1 MPKDFHDEF
10 LTFSL
15 DMQHRINIRGAELR
29 FVYLANGVATFH
41 AAENPRYMVHYELA
55 ELNRMNRAGEITV
68 VPYALLP
75 EHLRPVPIA
84 EDDGALL
91 AGLSPAQR
99 KRVAHRYAMVRGF
112 EDLKAQNIINGTDAS
127 ITQNMDVIR
136 AAAEPYFQEEMPSP
150 EYSEQLKFWQEGIGR
165 KPRTPLETPYPGACS
180 ARSLRGWAS
189 LYNKGGKV
197 ALIDRSVKQGDV
209 GSSLGIGELCLLGEV
224 VRKEYLTAQRKTIA
238 SVVVDVKIRFRAEND
253 RRKAEGLPP
262 LRTPGRDAVRSV
274 IKRLDVF
281 SSYVAR
287 HGFEKAMQKLRPVKD
302 GVQVLRPFQR
312 VEMDEQKIDVIAA
325 LAYSGLLALFDEEE
339 LARLGFFDKT
349 KRWWLVLAID
359 CRTRCI
365 VGMVLTCEPRSSAA
379 LKCLRM
385 VVSDKGEFANMA
397 GAQAPWSIF
406 GTPETLV
413 TDNGAAFKSL
423 LFTSACTD
431 LGITA
436 VQTIAGMPSMR
447 GIGERIFGTV
457 SINLMPR
464 LSGRTFS
471 TVSERGEYDAE
482 KRACLSLEEVATI
495 LVRWAVDVYHNTAH
509 DGLGGRTPLEQWEA
523 DLRNGNTPL
532 RTAPNARRKHIA
544 LGVAL
549 ARVLQKDG
557 IRVMNVQYQSLE
569 LAEHFLKRGKQ
580 TLEVRWNEE
589 DLGTI
594 EVQLNDGWKTVPST
608 IDTFRGVHASNWLRA
623 CRSLKSSD
631 PKRKEWEEDVVLS
644 AIRDIEAM
652 NAQAKVAFHILD
664 HDWTEERLKKAEAEA
679 LTSFSTVPN
688 REKTDASPDK
698 RGRIIIPVAPPY
710 ADAATPKIDPD
721 RHASPAQ
728 TASSGVAGDAGAP
741 EAGAKADDGPSH
753 NGTPIPADNADSHA
767 ASKGDGARDGDDLDF
782 PS

>member
-1 MPKDFHDEF
+1 MPKDFHNEV

-15 DMQHRINIRGAELR
+15 DMQHRITIRGAELR
-29 FVYLANGVATFH
+29 FVYLRDGVATFH
-41 AAENPRYMVHYELA
+41 AAENPRYVVHYELA
-55 ELNRMNRAGEITV
+55 ELNRLNRAGEITV

-75 EHLRPVPIA
+75 EHLRPVPVYSD
-84 EDDGALL
+84 ESEFL
-91 AGLSPAQR
+91 AGLPPAQR
-99 KRVAHRYAMVRGF
+99 QRVAHRYAMVRGF
-112 EDLKAQNIINGTDAS
+112 EELKAKGAVKGTDES
-127 ITQNMDVIR
+127 IAANMDAIR
-136 AAAEPYFQEEMPSP
+136 AAAEPYFQEEMPDP
-150 EYSEQLKFWQEGIGR
+150 EYSHQLRLWEEGKGR
-165 KPRTPLETPYPGACS
+165 KPRTPIATRYPGACS
-180 ARSLRGWAS
+180 PRGLRQWLS
-189 LYNKGGKV
+189 LYRKGGKV
-197 ALIDRSVKQGDV
+197 ALVDRRAKQGDV
-209 GSSLGIGELCLLGEV
+209 CSSLGVDELRLLGEV

-238 SVVVDVKIRFRAEND
+238 TVVLDVKIRFKAENE
-253 RRKAEGLPP
+253 RREANGLPP

-287 HGFEKAMQKLRPVKD
+287 HGLEKAMQKLRPVKG
-302 GVQVLRPFQR
+302 GVQVYRPLER

-339 LARLGFFDKT
+339 LKRLGFLDET
-349 KRWWLVLAID
+349 KRWWLVVAID

-365 VGMVLTCEPRSSAA
+365 LGMVLTCEPRSSAA

-385 VVSDKGEFANMA
+385 VVSDKGEFANMV

-423 LFTSACTD
+423 MFTSACTD

-436 VQTIAGMPSMR
+436 VQTITGMPSMR

-457 SINLMPR
+457 SLNLMPR

-471 TVSERGEYDAE
+471 SASEREDYEAE
-482 KRACLSLEEVATI
+482 KRACLSLDELAQI
-495 LVRWAVDVYHNTAH
+495 LVRWAVDVYHNTPH
-509 DGLGGRTPLEQWEA
+509 DGLGGRTPLQQWEA

-544 LGVAL
+544 LGTAL

-557 IRVMNVQYQSLE
+557 IRVLNVQYYSPE
-569 LAEHFLKRGKQ
+569 LAKHFLKHGRQ

-589 DLGTI
+589 NLGTI
-594 EVQLNDGWKTVPST
+594 EVRFDNGWKTVPAVF
-608 IDTFRGVHASNWLRA
+608 DTFQGVHASNWLRA
-623 CRSLKSSD
+623 CRALKASD
-631 PKRKEWEEDVVLS
+631 PKRKEWEEDVVLA

-652 NAQAKVAFHILD
+652 NAQAKIAFHILD
-664 HDWTEERLKKAEAEA
+664 HDWTEERLQKVEAEA

-688 REKTDASPDK
+688 SESTHDCADG
-698 RGRIIIPVAPPY
+698 RGRTIIPVTPPY
-710 ADAATPKIDPD
+710 ADDATPTIDPD
-721 RHASPAQ
+721 RHAVPSQAALTSTTEGTGSSD
-728 TASSGVAGDAGAP
+728 TA
-741 EAGAKADDGPSH
+741 AKVPSKT
-753 NGTPIPADNADSHA
+753 GTTAPADKPGSQA
-767 ASKGDGARDGDDLDF
+767 ASKGDGTTDGDTDFDF